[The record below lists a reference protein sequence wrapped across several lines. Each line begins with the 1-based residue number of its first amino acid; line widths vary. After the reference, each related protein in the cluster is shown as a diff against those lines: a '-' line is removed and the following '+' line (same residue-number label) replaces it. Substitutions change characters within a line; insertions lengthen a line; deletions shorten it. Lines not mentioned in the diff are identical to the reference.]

1 MEVRELYATQN
12 KVNSKVKLEEPV
24 YVFLTA
30 FSTVHFRKHVAG
42 LGVKNVYEKPIQL
55 EHLKIIFEQ
64 NTWMR
69 WNSYDSLEVP
79 LLNKERSYW
88 YIAD

>member
-1 MEVRELYATQN
+1 MYAIKN
-12 KVNSKVKLEEPV
+12 KVNSKVKFEEPV

-42 LGVKNVYEKPIQL
+42 LGVKNVYAKPIQL

-64 NTWMR
+64 NT
-69 WNSYDSLEVP
+69 
-79 LLNKERSYW
+79 
-88 YIAD
+88 